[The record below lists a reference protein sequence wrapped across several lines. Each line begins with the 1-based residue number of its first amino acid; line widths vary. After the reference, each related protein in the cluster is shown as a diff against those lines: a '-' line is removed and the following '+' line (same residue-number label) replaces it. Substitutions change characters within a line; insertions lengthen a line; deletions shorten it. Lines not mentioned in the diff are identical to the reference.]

1 MQEMGSVV
9 HLQRPRMLNVIL
21 SAVVT
26 TLHGLSGLLVQPLV
40 DLVIKNARLMTV
52 MERLFSLS
60 VNFAL
65 TLLKCQNGLNGELV
79 QLHAVMDL
87 WPGQDQARV
96 LVLKNNLLSVESLTV
111 LIMDNGL
118 HGQCVQ
124 LLVALE

>member
-26 TLHGLSGLLVQPLV
+26 TLHGLNGLLVQPLV

-60 VNFAL
+60 VNFVQ

-79 QLHAVMDL
+79 QLHAAMDL